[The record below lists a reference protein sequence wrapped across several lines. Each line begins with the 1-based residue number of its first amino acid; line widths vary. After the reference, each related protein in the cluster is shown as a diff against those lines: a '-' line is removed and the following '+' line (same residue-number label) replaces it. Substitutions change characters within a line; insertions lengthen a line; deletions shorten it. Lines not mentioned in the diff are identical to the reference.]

1 MSLHKSIKSGKEYRK
16 EYRKAKAVDPSCRN
30 HGSCPWCEENR
41 LHKNKKI
48 NRLQLEIDYYK
59 EMVEKLQH
67 KIEYDDYLQVE
78 NRKMIEWVQKI
89 LKEFGTFEVNQRS
102 VQIPIMKRKELYYEE
117 NNTRMKNETIIIPE
131 IIINKVEY

>member
-1 MSLHKSIKSGKEYRK
+1 MKIRTKR
-16 EYRKAKAVDPSCRN
+16 
-30 HGSCPWCEENR
+30 
-41 LHKNKKI
+41 KNKKI
-48 NRLQLEIDYYK
+48 NKLQAEIDYYK

-102 VQIPIMKRKELYYEE
+102 VQIPIMKRKEVYYGE

-131 IIINKVEY
+131 IIINKSEY

>member
-1 MSLHKSIKSGKEYRK
+1 M
-16 EYRKAKAVDPSCRN
+16 KARTKR
-30 HGSCPWCEENR
+30 
-41 LHKNKKI
+41 KNKKI

-89 LKEFGTFEVNQRS
+89 LKEFGTYDVNQRS
-102 VQIPIMKRKELYYEE
+102 VQIPIMKRKEVYYGD
-117 NNTRMKNETIIIPE
+117 NNARMKSETIIIPE
-131 IIINKVEY
+131 IIINKTEY